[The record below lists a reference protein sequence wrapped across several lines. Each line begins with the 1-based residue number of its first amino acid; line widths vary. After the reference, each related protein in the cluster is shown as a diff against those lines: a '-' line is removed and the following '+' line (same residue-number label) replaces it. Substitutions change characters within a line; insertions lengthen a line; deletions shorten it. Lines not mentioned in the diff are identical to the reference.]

1 MSNLVR
7 WNPIREIQEMNEAVD
22 RFFNDPWAAGLRGMR
37 DGERQ
42 RAWRMPMD
50 AYMTDDAIVI
60 AMELPGVREDDVNV
74 TLENNVLTISGE
86 LKPRETEQ
94 NYLLRERPAG
104 HFERT
109 LSVSTPVDVA
119 KANAVFADG
128 VLTLTLPKAEQV
140 KPKTITVKKK

>member
-1 MSNLVR
+1 MSNLVH
-7 WNPIREIQEMNEAVD
+7 WNPLREIQEMNEVVD
-22 RFFNDPWAAGLRGMR
+22 RFFNEPWAGLRTLR

-60 AMELPGVREDDVNV
+60 AVELPGVREEDVNV

-86 LKPRETEQ
+86 LKPREAEQ
-94 NYLLRERPAG
+94 NYVLRERPAG

-109 LSVSTPVDVA
+109 LSVSTPVDVS
-119 KANAVFADG
+119 KATAVFTDG

>member
-7 WNPIREIQEMNEAVD
+7 WNPLREIQEMNEAVD
-22 RFFNDPWAAGLRGMR
+22 RFFNDPWAGRRSLR
-37 DGERQ
+37 DGEPL

-60 AMELPGVREDDVNV
+60 TMELPGVHEQDVNV

-94 NYLLRERPAG
+94 NYILRERPMG

-109 LSVSTPVDVA
+109 LSVSTPVNVS
-119 KANAVFADG
+119 KADAVFADG
-128 VLTLTLPKAEQV
+128 VLTLTLPKTEQV

>member
-1 MSNLVR
+1 
-7 WNPIREIQEMNEAVD
+7 
-22 RFFNDPWAAGLRGMR
+22 
-37 DGERQ
+37 
-42 RAWRMPMD
+42 MPMD

-60 AMELPGVREDDVNV
+60 TMELPGVHEQDVNV

-94 NYLLRERPAG
+94 NYVLRERPAG

-109 LSVSTPVDVA
+109 LSVSTPVDVS

>member
-1 MSNLVR
+1 MSNLMR
-7 WNPIREIQEMNEAVD
+7 WNPLREIQEMNEAVD
-22 RFFNDPWAAGLRGMR
+22 RFFGDSWAGPRGMR
-37 DGERQ
+37 DGDQ
-42 RAWRMPMD
+42 LRAWRMPMD

-60 AMELPGVREDDVNV
+60 AMALPGVHEEDVNV
-74 TLENNVLTISGE
+74 TLENGVLTISGE
-86 LKPRETEQ
+86 LKPRAEEH

-109 LSVSTPVDVA
+109 LSVSTPVDVS
-119 KANAVFADG
+119 KADAVFADG

>member
-7 WNPIREIQEMNEAVD
+7 WNPLREIQEMNEAVD
-22 RFFNDPWAAGLRGMR
+22 RFFNDPWAGRRSLR
-37 DGERQ
+37 DGELL

-60 AMELPGVREDDVNV
+60 TMELPGVHEQDVNV

-94 NYLLRERPAG
+94 NYILRERPMG

-109 LSVSTPVDVA
+109 LSVSTPVDVS
-119 KANAVFADG
+119 KADAVFADG
-128 VLTLTLPKAEQV
+128 VLTLTLPKTEQV